1 MDKLIQRLLSS
12 FGVCS
17 SESNIREQIKK
28 EIEEIFK
35 AKGADILIKQDRI
48 GNLVVKAGSGNEKL
62 MLCTHMDNP
71 GFIVT
76 EVEKNGFV
84 RVYPIGNAKPEKLV
98 RSLVKFNNKILGRL
112 DSFKDNPSKNDFFV
126 DLGVSNSETALSQIE
141 KGHLGELIGNLLENN
156 GMLMGANLH
165 SKLACYILIE
175 TIRKID
181 ISKLNKEVYFVFSV
195 SGESGYKGA
204 RAAAFNIKPEKAIV
218 LSSIEAEDFLGGK
231 GEIELNK
238 GPVLSIFDKNLVIHE
253 SSKEIIEKTADME
266 SIKLQYSFNN
276 EKNEGGVIHKEV
288 GGIITA
294 MIGIPC
300 RYMYT
305 SEEIMSL
312 KDINDTIK
320 LLTSILI

>member
-17 SESNIREQIKK
+17 GESNIREEIKK

-35 AKGADILIKQDRI
+35 AKETNAVIEEDRV
-48 GNLVVKAGSGNEKL
+48 GNLVVKAGSGKEKL

-76 EVEKNGFV
+76 EVEKSGFV
-84 RVYPIGNAKPEKLV
+84 RVYPIGSVKPEKLV

-112 DSFKDNPSKNDFFV
+112 DSFKSNPSKDDFFV
-126 DLGVSNSETALSQIE
+126 DLGVSNSQTALRQIE

-156 GMLMGANLH
+156 GILMGANLH
-165 SKLACYILIE
+165 NKLACYILIE

-195 SGESGYKGA
+195 SGENGYKGA
-204 RAAAFNIKPEKAIV
+204 RTAAFNIKPDKAIV
-218 LSSIEAEDFLGGK
+218 LSSIEAEDYLCGNGD
-231 GEIELNK
+231 IELSN
-238 GPVLSIFDKNLVIHE
+238 GPVLSIFDKSLVIHKAA
-253 SSKEIIEKTADME
+253 KEIIEKTAGKE
-266 SIKLQYSFNN
+266 NIKLQYSFSD

-294 MIGIPC
+294 MLGIPC

-305 SEEIMSL
+305 SEEIIAL
-312 KDINDTIK
+312 KDINDAIK
-320 LLTSILI
+320 LLSSILI